1 MKNASSD
8 KCRTN
13 DDRFRKQSFFN
24 SQRNNRFDKNH
35 PWVQN
40 SSMKAVMNSDL
51 LIANCKTKP
60 IQWGSHDHYL
70 TES

>member
-40 SSMKAVMNSDL
+40 SSMKAAD
-51 LIANCKTKP
+51 
-60 IQWGSHDHYL
+60 
-70 TES
+70 E